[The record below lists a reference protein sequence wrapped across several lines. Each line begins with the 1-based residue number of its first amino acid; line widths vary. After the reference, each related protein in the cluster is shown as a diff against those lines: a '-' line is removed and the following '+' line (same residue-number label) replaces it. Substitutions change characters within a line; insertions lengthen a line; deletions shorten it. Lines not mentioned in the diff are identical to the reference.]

1 MPRKKKA
8 AAPAPGRAHDQA
20 VDNAAGQAAQPLDK
34 AGAVR
39 EALAAGIRSRQDIL
53 AHVRRKY
60 GMEVSPNYV
69 SRVTSKSKRGKA
81 GKKPT
86 PAAPQ
91 GTAAQPAAR
100 APARNGGGLT
110 PQDLVALAELAA
122 KAGGVKRLRDFLEAL
137 KRVR

>member
-1 MPRKKKA
+1 MPRKKKEA
-8 AAPAPGRAHDQA
+8 GPAPRQTPDQPA
-20 VDNAAGQAAQPLDK
+20 DGGGQAAQPLDK

-53 AHVRRKY
+53 AHLRQKY

-86 PAAPQ
+86 PATPQ
-91 GTAAQPAAR
+91 EAAAQPAAR

-122 KAGGVKRLRDFLEAL
+122 KAGGVETLQDFLEAL
-137 KRVR
+137 KRVQ